1 MTCYIRKLKLTY
13 LRESYLLLFIIFS
26 LNKIEISD
34 WLSLQPLNIPK
45 QVDASSC
52 GIHAILNILFLLQ
65 LGGTYHQFDIVNST
79 I

>member
-1 MTCYIRKLKLTY
+1 MY

-26 LNKIEISD
+26 LNKSEISD
-34 WLSLQPLNIPK
+34 WLSFQSLNIPK

-52 GIHAILNILFLLQ
+52 GIHAILNIWFLLQ
-65 LGGTYHQFDIVNST
+65 LGDTYNQFDIVNST